1 MMGKWSVWTGMR
13 WSSTLHLLIGSIRWE
28 VQKML
33 SGPVG
38 SREIGFESQNTGVG
52 QFLDRRFDRMARRGL
67 AASKLAVV
75 NR

>member
-1 MMGKWSVWTGMR
+1 MVLDSALDDWVHQVGGAENVVWAC
-13 WSSTLHLLIGSIRWE
+13 
-28 VQKML
+28 
-33 SGPVG
+33 VG
-38 SREIGFESQNTGVG
+38 SRAICFESRNTGVG